1 VYRRDSEGN
10 VTVSRCYN
18 ENGQIYTNT
27 KYMDYVAVPEE
38 LRLGCYRSNVNGT
51 GRFAK
56 GILNDCKIYN
66 IALTDEQIEE
76 YLLA

>member
-1 VYRRDSEGN
+1 MNNG
-10 VTVSRCYN
+10 
-18 ENGQIYTNT
+18 NGQIHTNT

-38 LRLGCYRSNVNGT
+38 LRLGCYHSNVNGT

-56 GILNDCKIYN
+56 GILNDCQIYN

-76 YLLA
+76 FLLS

>member
-1 VYRRDSEGN
+1 
-10 VTVSRCYN
+10 
-18 ENGQIYTNT
+18 
-27 KYMDYVAVPEE
+27 MDYVAVPEE

-66 IALTDEQIEE
+66 FALSDEEIQSF
-76 YLLA
+76 LVS